1 VPVHG
6 VPEHAEG
13 PLVPDLL
20 LELGTEDLP
29 PGDVGPASAQLAQ
42 ALRAALDSLR
52 LTVREVAA
60 FATPRRLTV
69 LASDLAARQGP
80 AERRV
85 RGPAAAVAFDADGRP
100 TQAALGFARSQG
112 VPVEALEVTEDIA
125 GRRYVAAVQREAGRA
140 ARDVLPEAL
149 VRAVGGLTFAKTMR
163 WGAGEM
169 RFARPIRWIVAMLG
183 GLVLPVEIAGV
194 RAGRTTV
201 GHRTLAPAA
210 FSITQPSRY
219 SAQLRAAEV
228 IVEPQARRE
237 IIEDQVTKLGEELG
251 GRAVLDPALV
261 EELVMSVERPAALRG
276 TFDAHYLTL
285 PREVLVTVMQHHQ
298 KYFAVE
304 EPGGRLLPAFI
315 AVRDG
320 GDRHLATV
328 RQGHEWVLKARLA
341 DARFFFEED
350 RKKRLEEYAPRLDHL
365 VFLAQLGTVG
375 EKTRRLIALAR
386 GLAGDLRLD
395 APTAQDLERAALLC
409 KADLVTH
416 LVGEFPELQ
425 GTVGQIYAGLDGEA
439 TEVARAIGEHYRPAG
454 AGDGSPKTRIGA
466 LLGLIDK
473 TDTLVG
479 AIGAGLMPTGSQDP
493 LGLRRAAQGIV
504 DIVLMLR
511 LVLPLGPLAGRAA
524 EGHGRRDSGVVRDV
538 VEFLRGRLRASL
550 IDRGIRYDV
559 ADAAL
564 AVSADDLLAAS
575 ARAEAVAGAL
585 GEEQFA
591 ALYVGFDRASR
602 IVTGEAA
609 PAVDP
614 DLFEADAERALFNA
628 VTEVRGPVREAAEA
642 GEFRRSMERLKP
654 LVAPVNRIFD
664 DVLIMAPDPRVRA
677 NRLALLR
684 EAAETFRVVA
694 DFSKMVMTDEDKRVA
709 LGARPSQD
717 PIRGERWPRQ

>member
-1 VPVHG
+1 MPDRG
-6 VPEHAEG
+6 ALRSGEG
-13 PLVPDLL
+13 PHVPDLL
-20 LELGTEDLP
+20 LEIGAEDLP
-29 PGDVGPASAQLAQ
+29 PGDVGPASAQLARSV
-42 ALRAALDSLR
+42 RAALDDLR
-52 LTVREVAA
+52 LHAREVAA
-60 FATPRRLTV
+60 FATPRRLAV
-69 LASDLAARQGP
+69 LASDLDARQRP

-85 RGPAAAVAFDADGRP
+85 RGPAAAAAFDADGRP
-100 TQAALGFARSQG
+100 TQAAVGFARSQG
-112 VPVEALEVTEDIA
+112 VPVEALEITDESG
-125 GRRYVAAVQREAGRA
+125 GRRYVVAVQRDAGRA
-140 ARDVLPEAL
+140 ARQVLPEAL
-149 VRAVGGLTFAKTMR
+149 VRAVGGLSFPKTMR

-169 RFARPIRWIVAMLG
+169 RFARPIRWVVAMLG
-183 GLVLPVEIAGV
+183 SQVLPLEIAGV
-194 RAGRTTV
+194 RAGRTTL

-210 FSITQPSRY
+210 FSISQPSRY
-219 SAQLRAAEV
+219 RAQLRAAKV
-228 IVEPQARRE
+228 IVEPHARRE
-237 IIEDQVTKLGEELG
+237 VIEEQVKQFAVNQG

-261 EELVMSVERPAALRG
+261 EELVMSVEHPQALRG
-276 TFDAHYLTL
+276 AFDAHYLTL

-304 EPGGRLLPAFI
+304 DAGGRLLPAFI

-320 GDRHLATV
+320 GVQHLATV
-328 RQGHEWVLKARLA
+328 GQGYEWVLAARLA

-350 RKKRLEEYAPRLDHL
+350 RRQRLEEYVPRLDHL

-375 EKTRRLIALAR
+375 EKTRRLLALAR
-386 GLAGDLRLD
+386 ALPKDLRLD
-395 APTAQDLERAALLC
+395 APTAQALERAALLC

-454 AGDGSPKTRIGA
+454 AGDGPPKTRIGA

-473 TDTLVG
+473 IDTLVG
-479 AIGAGLMPTGSQDP
+479 AIGAGLIPTGSQDP

-511 LVLPLGPLAGRAA
+511 LALPLRPLVGRAA
-524 EGHGRRDSGVVRDV
+524 GGFGYGEREDGVIRDV
-538 VEFLRGRLRASL
+538 VEFLRGRLRAAL

-564 AVSADDLLAAS
+564 AASADDLLAAS
-575 ARAEAVAGAL
+575 ARADAVAGAV

-614 DLFEADAERALFNA
+614 ALFEADAERALFNA
-628 VTEVRGPVREAAEA
+628 VTEVRGPVKEAAA
-642 GEFRRSMERLKP
+642 GGEFRRAMERLKP

-694 DFSKMVMTDEDKRVA
+694 DFSKIVMTDEEKKVA
-709 LGARPSQD
+709 LGAR
-717 PIRGERWPRQ
+717 E